1 MLVLLLL
8 LPALLPVPVR
18 AYEDVETE
26 LGEQLEIRE
35 VEEAAPELP
44 GSVGVLD
51 NTDPEGV
58 LLQLFTGALKTEML
72 RNALRSACAVLLMI
86 LGFSALKGCFQL
98 EGSTLDPVEL
108 AGTAAIAL
116 TVSSGQSG
124 LLELGYQTVAKL
136 QDFANV
142 LLPVLASA
150 VTASGQFSAGA
161 AKYSAAALFL
171 NLLVNAV
178 NGMALPL
185 VQLYFAAA
193 VAEAAT
199 DSGVI
204 SGAVNLLKWM
214 VTMTLTVIMLAFTLY
229 LSICSITSGA
239 ADAALT
245 RSAKTLVSTALPVIG
260 GIAADAAGAILASAG
275 VIQKS
280 VGVFGLLAVTALV
293 LGPFAYVG
301 SHYLLFKGASAI
313 ASGVAGGRLARQ
325 AGRCSE
331 AFGMTLA
338 CLGACSLLLYFSIFS
353 MLSSFSL

>member
-1 MLVLLLL
+1 MLT
-8 LPALLPVPVR
+8 LPAR
-18 AYEDVETE
+18 AYDAVEEE
-26 LGEQLEIRE
+26 LGERLEIRE

-44 GSVGVLD
+44 GSVGVLGL
-51 NTDPEGV
+51 TDPEGV
-58 LLQLFTGALKTEML
+58 LAEIFSSVLKTEL
-72 RNALRSACAVLLMI
+72 LADALRSAASVLLVV
-86 LGFSALKGCFQL
+86 LSFSALKGVFRT
-98 EGSTLDPVEL
+98 EGGALDPAEL

-116 TVSSGQSG
+116 TVSASHSG
-124 LLELGYQTVAKL
+124 LLDLGYQTVAKL

-150 VTASGQFSAGA
+150 VTASGQPGSGA
-161 AKYSAAALFL
+161 AKYTAAALFL
-171 NLLVNAV
+171 NVLVNAV
-178 NGMALPL
+178 NGAALPL

-204 SGAVNLLKWM
+204 TGAVNLLKWM

-245 RSAKTLVSTALPVIG
+245 RSAKTLVSTALPVVG
-260 GIAADAAGAILASAG
+260 GIAADAAGAILASAA

-280 VGVFGLLAVTALV
+280 LGVFGLLAVTASV
-293 LGPFAYVG
+293 LSPFAYVG
-301 SHYLLFKGASAI
+301 SHYLLFKGASAL
-313 ASGVAGGRLARQ
+313 ASGVAGGRLAKLV
-325 AGRCSE
+325 GRCSE

-338 CLGACSLLLYFSIFS
+338 CLGACSLLVYFSIFS
-353 MLSSFSL
+353 MLSSFAL